1 MMVSTTFHVP
11 FVTVTHIF
19 GKTSDTLA
27 TSYIQESCVAT
38 SLALQATTSK
48 SSMVSLLQAASLTP
62 SVSRLPSE
70 S

>member
-1 MMVSTTFHVP
+1 MMFSTTFHVP

-38 SLALQATTSK
+38 SLALRSYDLKT
-48 SSMVSLLQAASLTP
+48 
-62 SVSRLPSE
+62 
-70 S
+70 